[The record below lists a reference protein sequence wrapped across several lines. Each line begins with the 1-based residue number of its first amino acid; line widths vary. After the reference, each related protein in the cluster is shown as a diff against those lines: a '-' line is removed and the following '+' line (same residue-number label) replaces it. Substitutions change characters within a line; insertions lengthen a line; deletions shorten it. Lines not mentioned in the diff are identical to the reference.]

1 MCFLVD
7 TCSKNPNNQTKITMQ
22 EYKTSPSVQKLCR
35 CVSTSWW
42 NVTSG
47 WHLGAANTTKKQNR
61 GLSLI
66 PRSCHSIMFQSN
78 YHATD
83 EFIQSSIQ
91 LWTKYQQVPFTII
104 EFEARLTQQDTYLNR
119 KQFCRVQVLLKQLA
133 TRVSTKL
140 KTEVFADIE
149 MHRTLRGIPAI
160 SNQIPPVNTTTTQ
173 PSYERLRVPVR
184 TQDWESSTLADILD
198 DSQRECVSWTRKT
211 KNKQCDFNTDQRFK
225 YYFDVRAQVKTEET
239 RELLLPSDTSNLIK
253 QCKYQKCQRSSLTVD
268 GFYISNT
275 ASTYYDDSE
284 RPIKQCYT
292 LEVEVGQ
299 SPTLSAQQIVDCISL
314 VHSFNIALS

>member
-1 MCFLVD
+1 
-7 TCSKNPNNQTKITMQ
+7 
-22 EYKTSPSVQKLCR
+22 
-35 CVSTSWW
+35 
-42 NVTSG
+42 
-47 WHLGAANTTKKQNR
+47 
-61 GLSLI
+61 
-66 PRSCHSIMFQSN
+66 MFQSN

-104 EFEARLTQQDTYLNR
+104 EFEARLTQKDKYLTL
-119 KQFCRVQVLLKQLA
+119 KQFCHVQVLLKQLA

-149 MHRTLRGIPAI
+149 MNRTLRGIPAI
-160 SNQIPPVNTTTTQ
+160 SNQIPPVNTTTTL
-173 PSYERLRVPVR
+173 SYERLRVPVR
-184 TQDWESSTLADILD
+184 TQDWENSTLVDIIA
-198 DSQRECVSWTRKT
+198 DSQRSCVSWTRKT

-239 RELLLPSDTSNLIK
+239 RELLLPSDTAILIK

-284 RPIKQCYT
+284 KPIKQCYT
-292 LEVEVGQ
+292 LEVEICQ
-299 SPTLSAQQIVDCISL
+299 NPTLSAQQIVDCTSL